1 MAVTKT
7 HPIKSTLK
15 AAIDYICNPEKTDGK
30 LLVSSYGCAAETADI
45 EFSWTRR
52 HAIDKGTNL
61 GRHLIQAFQPGEVTP
76 EQAHEI
82 GMTIFHVFVTL
93 FRPFLLDGIT
103 MLGLAGETELAN
115 QFSHI
120 QKIFLNAL
128 RQESGTTIVL
138 GEYLPI
144 ADLESAVDE
153 YTVLIERNK

>member
-1 MAVTKT
+1 MDESIPAIQKNLQKSECVQHSKNRGELR
-7 HPIKSTLK
+7 STL
-15 AAIDYICNPEKTDGK
+15 N
-30 LLVSSYGCAAETADI
+30 
-45 EFSWTRR
+45 
-52 HAIDKGTNL
+52 
-61 GRHLIQAFQPGEVTP
+61 
-76 EQAHEI
+76 
-82 GMTIFHVFVTL
+82 TL

-128 RQESGTTIVL
+128 RQEPGTTIVL

>member
-1 MAVTKT
+1 MCSSTPRTVGELR
-7 HPIKSTLK
+7 STL
-15 AAIDYICNPEKTDGK
+15 N
-30 LLVSSYGCAAETADI
+30 
-45 EFSWTRR
+45 
-52 HAIDKGTNL
+52 
-61 GRHLIQAFQPGEVTP
+61 
-76 EQAHEI
+76 
-82 GMTIFHVFVTL
+82 TL

-128 RQESGTTIVL
+128 RQEPGITIVL

-153 YTVLIERNK
+153 YTVLIERNKRMLQ

>member
-1 MAVTKT
+1 MGELR
-7 HPIKSTLK
+7 STL
-15 AAIDYICNPEKTDGK
+15 N
-30 LLVSSYGCAAETADI
+30 
-45 EFSWTRR
+45 
-52 HAIDKGTNL
+52 
-61 GRHLIQAFQPGEVTP
+61 
-76 EQAHEI
+76 
-82 GMTIFHVFVTL
+82 TL
-93 FRPFLLDGIT
+93 FRPFRLDGIT